1 MAKCGRCGKKAEIL
15 LPYGPHRLC
24 RAHFIEFFERRA
36 KRTISRHK
44 LIRRGEKI
52 AVGLSGGKDSSTTLF
67 LLNKFFSKSNEIIAI
82 MLDEGIPKYRD
93 KALKIAEENCRKWK
107 IKYVKKTF
115 RKEFGITMMQIMK
128 KIAKDGS
135 LGSTCSFCGVLR
147 RYLLNKT
154 AKQLKCAKI
163 ATGHNLD
170 DEAQSIVMNIFDNDP
185 KRLARL
191 GAIAGIGETAEFVPR
206 IKPLYETP
214 EKDIVAYA
222 SFNGIKSYSEECCP
236 FKWQAKRN
244 LFRSELDKFEEKSPG
259 TKYKILSFFR
269 NIKPLLEKKAKNEKL
284 HKCARCRGITSERNK
299 YCMVCLQLAKVKK
312 VK

>member
-15 LPYGPHRLC
+15 LPYGPHNFC
-24 RAHFIEFFERRA
+24 RAHFIEFFERRVR
-36 KRTISRHK
+36 RTISRHG
-44 LIRRGEKI
+44 LIRRGEKV
-52 AVGLSGGKDSSTTLF
+52 AVGLSGGKDSSATLF
-67 LLNKFFSKSNEIIAI
+67 LLNKFFPKSNEIIAI

-93 KALKIAEENCRKWK
+93 RALKIAEENCKKWK
-107 IKYVKKTF
+107 IKYVKRTF
-115 RKEFGITMMQIMK
+115 KNEFGITMMQIMR
-128 KIAKDGS
+128 KIAKDEN

-147 RYLLNKT
+147 RHLLNKI
-154 AKQLKCAKI
+154 ARELKCAKI

-170 DEAQSIVMNIFDNDP
+170 DEAQSILMNIFDNDP

-191 GAIAGIGETAEFVPR
+191 GAIAGTEEIVEFVPR

-214 EKDIVAYA
+214 EKDIIAYA

-259 TKYKILSFFR
+259 TKYKILSFFK
-269 NIKPLLEKKAKNEKL
+269 NMKPLLEKNIRKESL
-284 HKCARCRGITSERNK
+284 HKCAKCRSITSEKNK
-299 YCMVCLQLAKVKK
+299 YCNVCLQLAKVKK
-312 VK
+312 

>member
-1 MAKCGRCGKKAEIL
+1 MNNKCDKCNKKSSIL
-15 LPYGPHRLC
+15 LPYGPHNFCKR
-24 RAHFIEFFERRA
+24 HFIGFFERRA
-36 KRTISRHK
+36 RRTISRHR
-44 LIRRGEKI
+44 LIRRGERI
-52 AVGLSGGKDSSTTLF
+52 AVGLSGGKDSGTTLY
-67 LLNKFFSKSNEIIAI
+67 LLNKFFPKTNEIIAI

-93 KALKIAEENCRKWK
+93 KALEIAEENCKKWK
-107 IKYVKKTF
+107 IKYVKRTF
-115 RKEFGITMMQIMK
+115 KKEFGITMMQIMK
-128 KIAKDGS
+128 KIAKDEN

-154 AKQLKCAKI
+154 AKELKCDKI

-170 DEAQSIVMNIFDNDP
+170 DEAQSILMNIFDNDP

-191 GAIAGIGETAEFVPR
+191 GAIAGIGETEEFVPR

-214 EKDIVAYA
+214 EKDIIAYA

-259 TKYKILSFFR
+259 TKYKILSFFK
-269 NIKPLLEKKAKNEKL
+269 NMKPLLAAEQKKEKL
-284 HKCARCRGITSERNK
+284 HKCAKCRSITSEKNK
-299 YCMVCLQLAKVKK
+299 YCMVCLQLKK